1 MSTEGTGLGTQ
12 ELYDRMFETLAASWA
27 YFADGSPGARVVR
40 EEGAAIAVFLHR
52 PDRDIFNNA
61 LLGRDGDTAAAI
73 AAIETTYGAAG
84 IDGYAAW
91 AHESDGAAVE
101 QLIARGYVYDTS
113 TRAMAMRLDEIAM
126 PRPVIELADAGYD
139 EFLAINGL
147 PGGLFP
153 DLGPGAHFYI
163 ARDQGRNAAAVMAFE
178 HEGDCG
184 IYNVATIPEARRRGL
199 GTALTAHAVHAAR
212 DRGCETASLQSTE
225 MAERVYAAVGFRDLG
240 RFDEYVLPR

>member
-27 YFADGSPGARVVR
+27 YFAAGSPGARVVR
-40 EEGAAIAVFLHR
+40 ESDAAIAVFVHR

-61 LLGRDGDTAAAI
+61 LIVQGGDAAAAI
-73 AAIETTYGAAG
+73 TAIEATYGAAG
-84 IDGYAAW
+84 VEGYAAW
-91 AHESDGAAVE
+91 AHESDAAAVE
-101 QLIARGYVYDTS
+101 QLTARGYVYDTS
-113 TRAMAMRLDEIAM
+113 TRAMAMSLDEIAV
-126 PRPVIELADAGYD
+126 PRPEIELAEAGYD

-147 PGGLFP
+147 PLGLFP
-153 DLGPGAHFYI
+153 DLGPGAHFYV
-163 ARDQGRNAAAVMAFE
+163 ARDQGRSAAAVMAFE

-184 IYNVATIPEARRRGL
+184 VYNVATIPEARRRGL
-199 GTALTAHAVHAAR
+199 GTALTAHAVYAAR

-240 RFDEYVLPR
+240 RFDEFVRPR